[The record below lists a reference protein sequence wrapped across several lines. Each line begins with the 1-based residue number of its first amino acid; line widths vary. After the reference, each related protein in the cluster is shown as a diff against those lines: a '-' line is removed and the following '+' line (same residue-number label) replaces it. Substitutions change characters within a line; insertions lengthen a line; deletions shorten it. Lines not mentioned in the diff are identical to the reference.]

1 MRNASDCRW
10 IKHTIPSRVFNVAR
24 GRQFYVDDG
33 KLTQPLIPGLAVS
46 NEIDAAFAGFD
57 RQRNGAFILL
67 ADGFFRNQ
75 SEPLIKLAA
84 RQ

>member
-1 MRNASDCRW
+1 MRATADGLNTPFPHAFS
-10 IKHTIPSRVFNVAR
+10 TSREAGN
-24 GRQFYVDDG
+24 FYVDNG

-46 NEIDAAFAGFD
+46 NEIDAAFASFD